1 MKRLVPVL
9 AAAMLTINSQAQ
21 NTCATAISITPG
33 TFTVAT
39 LTGTPPTLIC
49 VGATT
54 VTSAG
59 AWYRFTAAHDTTM
72 QVSSH
77 VAGYPDIDT
86 RMHVYTGTCAAL
98 ACYAGDDDSGPGYS
112 SISTFTVT
120 QGTTYYIAWDSYWSA
135 SGFTF
140 TLSELDVPEP
150 PQGIVT
156 FTNTPLPGSGY
167 VMGAVDMNGDG
178 LDDAVT
184 PGYTSVHMNY
194 QNPGG
199 GFTST
204 TIPHPAAPNT
214 ASWSF
219 AVGDI
224 DANGY
229 NDMIYGGGSG
239 ATFLI
244 ANGTGTGFTMNN
256 FPQYIFCQRTNF
268 VDVNMD
274 GHLDAFSCHDV
285 DANVYFMNNGSGALT
300 FTQGM
305 LGTTCGNYGSIWND
319 YDNDGRVDLFV
330 AKCGCDPLDLLM
342 HNNST
347 MSFSNVAPALGLA
360 DGHQS
365 WSSAWGDFDNDG
377 FMDIFI
383 GASSSGYHKL
393 MHNNGDGTFTD
404 VTAGSGMDTFGGQ
417 SIEWTAHDFDNDGW
431 IDILG
436 GGALH
441 YNAGN
446 MTFAHDA
453 TAPANGPIGDLN
465 NDGFL
470 DVVNGASVRMSNGND
485 NNWIVVRTI
494 GVVSNKNGIGARVTV
509 TSALGS
515 QIRDVKSGDGFEY
528 MSTINAHFGIGDDVA
543 ITSVTVEW
551 PSGIVDVIEDPAI
564 NGTLTVVE
572 GLSTA
577 VDDEGL
583 AHFSI
588 YPNPASNE
596 LALSGTGAWA
606 NSPVSIFDVTGK
618 LVLSTQSRIGK
629 VDVSDLVPGVYQ
641 LVVVGP
647 ARVEQARFTKE

>member
-1 MKRLVPVL
+1 MKYVVPALV
-9 AAAMLTINSQAQ
+9 AALLTLSVSAQ
-21 NTCATAISITPG
+21 NTCGTAISISPG
-33 TFTVAT
+33 EYTVAA
-39 LTGTPPTLIC
+39 LGGTAPSPIC
-49 VGATT
+49 SGATALAA
-54 VTSAG
+54 AG
-59 AWYRFTAAHDTTM
+59 AWYRFTAANDTMM

-77 VAGYPDIDT
+77 VAGYPDVDT
-86 RMHVYTGTCAAL
+86 RMHVYTGNCANL
-98 ACYAGDDDSGPGYS
+98 VCYAGDDDSGPGYS
-112 SISTFTVT
+112 SICTFNVT
-120 QGTTYYIAWDSYWSA
+120 EGTTYYIGWDSYWTPN
-135 SGFTF
+135 GFTF
-140 TLSELDVPEP
+140 TLVEYDEPDP

-156 FTNTPLPGSGY
+156 FTNTILGGSGY
-167 VMGAVDMNGDG
+167 VMGVVDMNNDG

-194 QNPGG
+194 QNAGG

-204 TIPHPAAPNT
+204 TIAHPAAPNT

-229 NDMIYGGGSG
+229 NDMLYGGGSG
-239 ATFLI
+239 ASFMI
-244 ANGTGTGFTMNN
+244 ANSTGTGFTLNN

-285 DANVYFMNNGSGALT
+285 DANVAFINNGSGALT
-300 FTQGM
+300 FNQGM

-319 YDNDGRVDLFV
+319 YDNDGRIDLFV

-347 MSFSNVAPALGLA
+347 LSFANVAPALGLA

-393 MHNNGDGTFTD
+393 MHNNGDGTFSD

-417 SIEWTAHDFDNDGW
+417 SIEWTAHDFDNNGW
-431 IDILG
+431 VDIMG
-436 GGALH
+436 GGAIH
-441 YNAGN
+441 YNNGD
-446 MTFAHDA
+446 MTFGHDA
-453 TAPANGPIGDLN
+453 TAPGNGPIGDLN

-470 DVVNGASVRMSNGND
+470 DVVGGNIARMNGGND
-485 NNWIVVRTI
+485 NNWIVIRLSGI
-494 GVVSNKNGIGARVTV
+494 QSNKAGIGARITV

-528 MSTINAHFGIGDDVA
+528 MSTINAHFGIGADAA
-543 ITSVTVEW
+543 ITSITVEW
-551 PSGIVDVIEDPAI
+551 PSGLVDVIEDPAI
-564 NGTLTVVE
+564 NGTLTIVE
-572 GLSTA
+572 GISTGITA
-577 VDDEGL
+577 E
-583 AHFSI
+583 ARTAFSV
-588 YPNPASNE
+588 YPNPVYDV
-596 LALSGTGAWA
+596 LTITGTGNWA
-606 NSPVSIFDVTGK
+606 NSPVSILDVTGK
-618 LVLSTQSRIGK
+618 LVLSTRSQVGK
-629 VDVSDLVPGVYQ
+629 VNVSDLVPGIYQ
-641 LVVVGP
+641 LMIASAVG
-647 ARVEQARFTKE
+647 VEQARFTKD